1 MTARSQEIVIEI
13 AGMRSETD
21 VELVCAELRRLAGV
35 SEAFASFTESLA
47 TVTADPT
54 VATREVLSAAVLAA
68 GFTPGEVRFPE

>member
-13 AGMRSETD
+13 AGMRSEAD
-21 VELVCAELRRLAGV
+21 VEAVCAALRGLAGV

-54 VATREVLSAAVLAA
+54 VATRQVLSAAVLAA